1 LLSYDFSGNL
11 QELQKIISEAI
22 ENTLKGLLTPEVLV
36 ISFKQVTI
44 SAQAVAQVSFAKISI
59 RTEISRIEI
68 RVTLINMLHRI

>member
-1 LLSYDFSGNL
+1 LSYDFSGNL

-44 SAQAVAQVSFAKISI
+44 SAQAVAQVSFAKIST